1 MRKNMLFSDTEA
13 IKYRDINK
21 VFLLANDL
29 EIDFDVFVRP
39 SSREKAPPILLFGGG
54 ASPGEIRNTLK
65 KKRHGRLC
73 IRREDH
79 DKFLDFVEDAIEKT
93 IESDDVPLEKK
104 SSLVYNC
111 ATDTIRAVFD
121 DPRSGENIKRTKKVT
136 NTIIKFALGN
146 SLSIPSLLKLGSH
159 DYYTF
164 THCVNVAVFSIGL
177 WLMMGRGAE
186 DVLEDFA
193 LGCIL
198 HDVGKTGIDHGILN
212 KKGKLTDEEFEI
224 IKKHPRYGYDLM
236 KNSVPDISLDVMLHH
251 HEKFDGSGYPH
262 GLKEESISDY
272 AKVAAIADVYDALT
286 TNRPY
291 ADARDP
297 FKATLLM
304 KENMVGHFEQ
314 EKFVEFIYF
323 LSGKTH

>member
-1 MRKNMLFSDTEA
+1 MLFDDAEA
-13 IKYRDINK
+13 AKYRDINK
-21 VFLLANDL
+21 VFLLTNDL
-29 EIDFDVFVRP
+29 EIDFDVFVRA
-39 SSREKAPPILLFGGG
+39 SSKKKSPPILLFGGG
-54 ASPGEIRNTLK
+54 VSTGEIKNTLK
-65 KKRHGRLC
+65 EKRHGRLC
-73 IRREDH
+73 IRLEDH
-79 DKFLDFVEDAIEKT
+79 SRFLDFVEDSIEKT
-93 IESDDVPLEKK
+93 IESDNVPLERK
-104 SSLVYNC
+104 SSLVYSC
-111 ATDTIRAVFD
+111 ATDTIKAVFD
-121 DPRSGENIKRTKKVT
+121 DPRSGENIKRTRKVT

-177 WLMMGRGAE
+177 WMMTGRGAE

-198 HDVGKTGIDHGILN
+198 HDVGKTQIDHGILN
-212 KKGKLTDEEFEI
+212 KKGKLTGEEFEI

-236 KNSVPDISLDVMLHH
+236 KNSVDVMLHH

-262 GLKEESISDY
+262 GLKEDTISDY

-314 EKFVEFIYF
+314 EKFVEFIHF